1 MPNMIF
7 REKNKHIDISR
18 SDKTVTA
25 DCYTNECLST
35 V

>member
-18 SDKTVTA
+18 KFCPYNYS
-25 DCYTNECLST
+25 CIYLC
-35 V
+35 